1 MSKTTTNYTK
11 ESAKGIE
18 RLSLEEVLYSSREI
32 FLTEEVN
39 PHTSAQLIKELMVL
53 DKLSDDEVTIYINSP
68 GGEVVSGLAVY
79 DVIQMMKA
87 PVKTVC
93 IGTAAS
99 MGAMLFLAGDKR
111 EMLPHTRLMIHDPAY
126 GGGNMAGKKPH
137 ELESY
142 VDKLRQTQ
150 DIIVDIIAAKTGKS
164 KDQVRETTKEDAYFN
179 VDEAIDYGLATGVH
193 SKLNGTLGNENLILI

>member
-1 MSKTTTNYTK
+1 MTRYAK

-18 RLSLEEVLYSSREI
+18 VLTLEDVLYSSREI
-32 FLTEEVN
+32 FLTDEVS
-39 PHTSAQLIKELMVL
+39 PDTSVQLIKELMVL
-53 DKLSDDEVTIYINSP
+53 EKLDPTKEVTLYINSP
-68 GGEVVSGLAVY
+68 GGEVISGMAVY
-79 DVIQMMKA
+79 DYIQMMKA

-137 ELESY
+137 ELQQY
-142 VDKLRQTQ
+142 VEKLKQTQ
-150 DIIVDIIAAKTGKS
+150 DIIVDIIAEKTGKS
-164 KDQVRETTKEDAYFN
+164 KEEVRETTKEDAYFN
-179 VDEAIDYGLATGVH
+179 VTEAMEYGLATGIYTVAN
-193 SKLNGTLGNENLILI
+193 STLGNENLVLI